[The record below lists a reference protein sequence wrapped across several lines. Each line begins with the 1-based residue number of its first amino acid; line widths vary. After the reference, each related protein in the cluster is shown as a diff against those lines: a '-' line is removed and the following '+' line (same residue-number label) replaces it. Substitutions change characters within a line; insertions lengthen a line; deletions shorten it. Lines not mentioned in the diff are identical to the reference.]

1 MMDQVRVLY
10 KRLKKFWDSLEKR
23 RRWTLLGA
31 LVLLLGFFGGVI
43 LFAGHTSYVPLF
55 SGLTTDDQAAI
66 VEMLRERT
74 VDYRLEP
81 SASAILVPE
90 SQVHELR
97 LALASEG
104 LPKGGSVGFEIF
116 DNSRMGMT
124 DFEQQVAFLR
134 ALEGELERTIR
145 EMDAVEDVRVNV
157 VMPEPRLFLKEEQ
170 PASASILLRLRP
182 GREMTP
188 DQVRAVMNLT
198 ASSVEGLSP
207 EYVSIVDTGGRLLS
221 EMAGDDFFIHRGGS
235 GGVSSLQRELER
247 QHERDMESR
256 VRNMLSAVFG
266 PGNAVVR
273 VQVELDF
280 TRLSRSRR
288 EFLPKDDGNGVVRSS
303 QTTEETW
310 SGAAA
315 AGQGV
320 GTAANIPG
328 YAVQTGS
335 TGGGEYS
342 KTDEVTNYE
351 ISTLEEEMT
360 VTPGSIK
367 RVTASVVIND
377 DGERVSREELYAS
390 VAAALGLDEDRG
402 DRLTLS
408 FMPFAAQATDFAGL
422 KTAEEGFLSRLISPW
437 GLAAAAA
444 FVALL
449 LLWRR
454 RRAKETAE
462 TAGPE
467 QEQEKAKP
475 KTPDLFNVEKAES
488 EMLEEQLGIYAE
500 NNPEEVAAIIMQWL
514 EES

>member
-1 MMDQVRVLY
+1 
-10 KRLKKFWDSLEKR
+10 
-23 RRWTLLGA
+23 
-31 LVLLLGFFGGVI
+31 
-43 LFAGHTSYVPLF
+43 
-55 SGLTTDDQAAI
+55 
-66 VEMLRERT
+66 
-74 VDYRLEP
+74 
-81 SASAILVPE
+81 
-90 SQVHELR
+90 
-97 LALASEG
+97 
-104 LPKGGSVGFEIF
+104 
-116 DNSRMGMT
+116 
-124 DFEQQVAFLR
+124 
-134 ALEGELERTIR
+134 
-145 EMDAVEDVRVNV
+145 
-157 VMPEPRLFLKEEQ
+157 
-170 PASASILLRLRP
+170 
-182 GREMTP
+182 
-188 DQVRAVMNLT
+188 MNLT

-221 EMAGDDFFIHRGGS
+221 EMAGDDFFIHRGGN

-288 EFLPKDDGNGVVRSS
+288 EFLPKDDGNGVVRSF

>member
-1 MMDQVRVLY
+1 MMDQLRVLY
-10 KRLKKFWDSLEKR
+10 KRFREFWDSLGKR
-23 RRWTLLGA
+23 RRWTLLGVV
-31 LVLLLGFFGGVI
+31 VLLLGFFGGVI
-43 LFAGHTSYVPLF
+43 IFAGHTSYAPLF
-55 SGLTTDDQAAI
+55 SGLETDDQAAI
-66 VEMLRERT
+66 VAMLKERA
-74 VDYRLEP
+74 VDYRFEP
-81 SASAILVPE
+81 SASAVLVPE

-145 EMDAVEDVRVNV
+145 EMDAVDNVRVNV
-157 VMPEPRLFLKEEQ
+157 VMPEPRLFLKEEE

-182 GREMTP
+182 GHEMTP

-207 EYVSIVDTGGRLLS
+207 EYVSIVDTSGRLLS
-221 EMAGDDFFIHRGGS
+221 EMAGDDFFIHRGEN

-256 VRNMLSAVFG
+256 VRNMLSAIFG
-266 PGNAVVR
+266 PGNALVR

-288 EFLPKDDGNGVVRSS
+288 EFLPMEDGDGVVRSS

-315 AGQGV
+315 AEQGV

-360 VTPGSIK
+360 VTPGSVK
-367 RVTASVVIND
+367 RVTASVVING
-377 DGERVSREELYAS
+377 DGETVSREDLYAS
-390 VAAALGLDEDRG
+390 VATALGLDEDRG
-402 DRLTLS
+402 DRLSLN
-408 FMPFAAQATDFAGL
+408 FMPFAAGATDFAGFE
-422 KTAEEGFLSRLISPW
+422 TAEEGFLSRLTSPW

-444 FVALL
+444 LVALL

-454 RRAKETAE
+454 RRTQETAE
-462 TAGPE
+462 TPE
-467 QEQEKAKP
+467 QEQKKAKP
-475 KTPDLFNVEKAES
+475 KAPDLFNVEKDET
-488 EMLEEQLGIYAE
+488 EMLEEQLGVYAE
-500 NNPEEVAAIIMQWL
+500 TNPEEVAAIIMQWL